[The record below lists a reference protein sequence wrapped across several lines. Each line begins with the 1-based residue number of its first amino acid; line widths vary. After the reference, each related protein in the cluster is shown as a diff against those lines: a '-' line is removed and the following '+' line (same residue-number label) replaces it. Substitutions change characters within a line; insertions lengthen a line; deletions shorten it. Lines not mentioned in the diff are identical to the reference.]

1 MSDNLR
7 GGEIL
12 EMFVISDN
20 IHWGGRALQVVSPGF
35 EGLEDSKELLVM
47 HVVVHL
53 HGECV
58 RIEDNQPNLII
69 GTSDGHVDIKCL
81 CTLAVLCG
89 AFAVIT

>member
-1 MSDNLR
+1 MSENLR

-20 IHWGGRALQVVSPGF
+20 IHWGGRALQGVSPGF
-35 EGLEDSKELLVM
+35 EGLKDSKELLVM

-69 GTSDGHVDIKCL
+69 GTSDGQDTGNCIV
-81 CTLAVLCG
+81 
-89 AFAVIT
+89 